1 MSDDDAQYGPSDED
15 VRDLEDERPERAAA
29 PRRSPGRVVWT
40 SQAEAMRVF
49 ATSSE
54 ATQSAR
60 HIKPLHY
67 YVACR
72 LVVEGG
78 FHPDDI
84 TPRPPFTVR
93 EQRGERILI
102 HAPETSE
109 GGEATILGGL
119 KTKNVDV
126 VVSKGGIGPTIA
138 ISCKGMTGALRNLTN
153 RMEETIGEVTNL
165 HITYPALVFGYLFL
179 VRANRMIEIAA
190 EDAADVASNDA
201 LAAAATSTTMAHNDV
216 VLQQDGSPVE
226 SLLRFDYAL
235 RGMTGRSSIRNDVS
249 RYEAVALGLIDTA
262 DTTTPGRILPDFP
275 PADSPIRLERFF
287 ATLYARYD
295 ERFVFAAPV
304 LAKVTR
310 RLLWSRHSPVFG
322 LDGVATGPEYEPR
335 VD

>member
-1 MSDDDAQYGPSDED
+1 MSDDGIDED
-15 VRDLEDERPERAAA
+15 GAGETEVEAQVAPTARRPPA
-29 PRRSPGRVVWT
+29 VVIWT
-40 SQAEAMRVF
+40 TEAEAMRVF
-49 ATSSE
+49 ATSDE

-60 HIKPLHY
+60 HIKPFHY

-72 LVVEGG
+72 LVIEGG
-78 FHPDDI
+78 FHPDDVV
-84 TPRPPFTVR
+84 PRPPFRVLER
-93 EQRGERILI
+93 RGERLLEY
-102 HAPETSE
+102 APETAR

-126 VVSKGGIGPTIA
+126 VITKDGIGPTIA

-179 VRANRMIEIAA
+179 LRANRAVEVLA
-190 EDAADVASNDA
+190 EEAADVVKDDVSVAAVSA
-201 LAAAATSTTMAHNDV
+201 TLAQNDV
-216 VLQQDGSPVE
+216 VLQEDGSPVE

-235 RGMTGRSSIRNDVS
+235 RGMTGRRSIRNDVS
-249 RYEAVALGLIDTA
+249 RYEAVALALIDTA
-262 DTTTPGRILPDFP
+262 DTATPGRISEDFP

-295 ERFVFAAPV
+295 ERFVFSAPV
-304 LAKVTR
+304 LGKVTR
-310 RLLWSRHSPVFG
+310 RIIWAKSSPIFG
-322 LDGVATGPEYEPR
+322 LGGLPSALDYEPR